1 MNNSVAIDISA
12 GAQDKEIPYKPFPLD
27 SKHEPQPHGEHIDL
41 LEVSPN
47 GKYLVT
53 YNKEN
58 QTIVGWNI
66 VEEEKDDDMKEG
78 KSKSVKVKKDIPV
91 NLDKEVRHLCVS
103 NQKILAYIY
112 YDDDIGNW

>member
-1 MNNSVAIDISA
+1 MGDSVSIDVVEKSHDETDD
-12 GAQDKEIPYKPFPLD
+12 GSRDESNKPKVKPPVNTMEI
-27 SKHEPQPHGEHIDL
+27 
-41 LEVSPN
+41 SPN

-112 YDDDIGNW
+112 YDDDIGN